1 MNPFIKTLRHLV
13 PEEIKALLEKI
24 DSFSDTTDS
33 SYYHAVEYVR
43 KEKLTRL
50 ERFLLRDALN
60 QIARRSAMVRAMNI
74 VIHNTREP
82 EQGYNIGTDLA
93 NSLYTSI
100 NSPGTW
106 HDVTSRVYKEFD
118 KVREATL
125 TAEKEQ
131 TERKKIVIRRKPA
144 GV

>member
-24 DSFSDTTDS
+24 DSFDDTSDS

-60 QIARRSAMVRAMNI
+60 HIARRSAMVRAMNI
-74 VIHNTREP
+74 VIHNTRES
-82 EQGYNIGTDLA
+82 EQTYVGTALA

-106 HDVTSRVYKEFD
+106 HDTTSRIYEEFE
-118 KVREATL
+118 KARQATL
-125 TAEKEQ
+125 SADKEQ
-131 TERKKIVIRRKPA
+131 PERKKIVIRRKPA